1 MRREHFSP
9 ACRAMS
15 AVIIMIAAL
24 IVAGA
29 MLSSCTSTKYVP
41 VELVKTDSI
50 YLTVQR
56 RDSIYVRDSVIIRQA
71 GDTVYVDKVMYRYR
85 DRSVRDTVYWYLDR
99 EVQVPYPVE
108 KKLGWWDRTM
118 IAAGEI
124 LIPVILLFI
133 FVVFIIKRKR
143 GAV

>member
-15 AVIIMIAAL
+15 AVIIMIAAM

-29 MLSSCTSTKYVP
+29 MLSSCTSTRYVP
-41 VELVKTDSI
+41 VESVKTDSI
-50 YLTVQR
+50 YLTMQR
-56 RDSIYVRDSVIIRQA
+56 RDSIYIRDSVIIRQA
-71 GDTVYVDKVMYRYR
+71 GDTVYVDKVRYRYR
-85 DRSVRDTVYWYLDR
+85 DSSVRDTVYRYLDR
-99 EVQVPYPVE
+99 EVPVPYPIE

-133 FVVFIIKRKR
+133 FVVFILKRKR

>member
-15 AVIIMIAAL
+15 AVIIMIAAM

-29 MLSSCTSTKYVP
+29 MLSSCTSTRYVP
-41 VELVKTDSI
+41 VESVKTDSI

-56 RDSIYVRDSVIIRQA
+56 RDSIYVRDSVLIHQV
-71 GDTVYVDKVMYRYR
+71 GDTIYVDKVRYRYR
-85 DRSVRDTVYWYLDR
+85 DRAVRDTVYRYLDR
-99 EVQVPYPVE
+99 EVPVPYPVE
-108 KKLGWWDRTM
+108 KKLGRWDRTM

-124 LIPVILLFI
+124 LIPVILVFV
-133 FVVFIIKRKR
+133 FVVFILKRKR